1 MWKIAR
7 FIGKEILDRDQWV
20 FVGTYNDFEN
30 PPILHTSLKWI
41 LLGTSNHVENETRRK
56 GIDRSI
62 SVARQYIIQS
72 TKTSRQVN
80 YKPQKNV
87 TLNREISY
95 TAGTPLNVGTGIYV
109 HPKTRCRALINF
121 MSDLNIFIDCGKLL
135 NIKSQLADSI
145 LTEINNNDG
154 VFIPK
159 SISKDLPIYFAID
172 NIDLKI
178 DTPGGRNQLHGT
190 TIAVHQKRDF
200 RSSTT
205 RIY

>member
-87 TLNREISY
+87 TRNREISY
-95 TAGTPLNVGTGIYV
+95 TVGTPLNVGTGIYV
-109 HPKTRCRALINF
+109 HPKTRCRELINF

-145 LTEINNNDG
+145 LTEINSNDG

-159 SISKDLPIYFAID
+159 SISKCLPIYFAID

-178 DTPGGRNQLHGT
+178 DTPSGRNQLHGT